1 MVGASRAIT
10 DSCPARMT
18 VSCYGRWM
26 GQASLG
32 HASQARIPV
41 RPCSRTSYACML
53 SGSSF
58 PRTHRSPAA
67 CLVMRLLCVVVVLQ
81 LWTTD
86 LLMMRKAQD
95 RAGLHGGLGGLQ
107 GMKGLAGFG
116 ATLASNKFVRAA
128 IREDVRWSIPQS
140 IPLVPLVSIGSG

>member
-1 MVGASRAIT
+1 MAG
-10 DSCPARMT
+10 CPAKHPL
-18 VSCYGRWM
+18 C
-26 GQASLG
+26 
-32 HASQARIPV
+32 V
-41 RPCSRTSYACML
+41 RPL
-53 SGSSF
+53 SAHIICLMHVEWLLLPTYPSLAPF
-58 PRTHRSPAA
+58 A
-67 CLVMRLLCVVVVLQ
+67 CLAMRLLCVVVVLQ

-140 IPLVPLVSIGSG
+140 VPLVPLVSFGSG